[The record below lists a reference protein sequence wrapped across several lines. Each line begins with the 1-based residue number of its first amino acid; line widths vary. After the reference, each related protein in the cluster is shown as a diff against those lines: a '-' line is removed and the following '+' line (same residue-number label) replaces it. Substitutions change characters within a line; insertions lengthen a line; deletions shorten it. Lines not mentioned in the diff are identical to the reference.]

1 LNYAV
6 NLCNVDKYTCF
17 SLSNKG
23 FIGFLKGSPDLDT
36 NSPQFMKDLLGKIN
50 NTILNDLTE
59 SIFREDR
66 NSMRDERKR
75 PWSFVKTRVPFY
87 GRANFASNA
96 SSLKATLKVTEKI
109 VKKLGPPWK
118 ISERGRPPDY
128 CPNKLASASL
138 AKHHFPDSFETLK
151 AKLEDIGFDCR
162 INPRKKKVP
171 PVPSTSELH
180 WALQKIP
187 EEYLE
192 EGVRLLDEWCA
203 DSHEELF
210 GIDGLNKFGV
220 DGTES
225 TCIELEELF
234 SGFRWQLKRQTH
246 KINGLVRLVTNT
258 FCELD
263 SGKSVN
269 QKDLAGLLKKRKK
282 TKRSIKG
289 LEIYADPAYDA
300 ENNYEITAKNDSTL
314 IVKPTKY
321 TKEKPSGFY
330 RKKGCQDY
338 SPLKYK
344 IRKTVERPFG
354 NAYCRNGNKLH
365 YRRED
370 MRRKGELLRY
380 IAHNIKAYLRK
391 QAWDTVFKK
400 ITKQTKKSQVVK
412 M

>member
-1 LNYAV
+1 MKEL
-6 NLCNVDKYTCF
+6 LEKI
-17 SLSNKG
+17 SSK
-23 FIGFLKGSPDLDT
+23 ILD
-36 NSPQFMKDLLGKIN
+36 
-50 NTILNDLTE
+50 DLTKD
-59 SIFREDR
+59 ILREER
-66 NSMRDERKR
+66 NRLREERKR
-75 PWSFVKTRVPFY
+75 PWSLVKTRAPFY
-87 GRANFASNA
+87 GRANSASN
-96 SSLKATLKVTEKI
+96 SNSLKATLKVVEKI
-109 VKKLGPPWK
+109 VEKLGPPWK

-138 AKHHFPDSFETLK
+138 AKHHGPDSFETLK
-151 AKLEDIGFDCR
+151 ANLEDVGYDCR
-162 INPRKKKVP
+162 MNPRKKKVP

-203 DSHEELF
+203 GSHEGLF

-234 SGFRWQLKRQTH
+234 SGFKWQLKRQTH
-246 KINGLVRLVTNT
+246 EINGLVRLVTNT
-258 FCELD
+258 VCELE

-282 TKRSIKG
+282 TKRSIKS
-289 LEIYADPAYDA
+289 LEIYGDAAYDA
-300 ENNYEITAKNDSTL
+300 EGNYEITARNGSTL

-354 NAYCRNGNKLH
+354 NAYC
-365 YRRED
+365 
-370 MRRKGELLRY
+370 
-380 IAHNIKAYLRK
+380 
-391 QAWDTVFKK
+391 
-400 ITKQTKKSQVVK
+400 
-412 M
+412 